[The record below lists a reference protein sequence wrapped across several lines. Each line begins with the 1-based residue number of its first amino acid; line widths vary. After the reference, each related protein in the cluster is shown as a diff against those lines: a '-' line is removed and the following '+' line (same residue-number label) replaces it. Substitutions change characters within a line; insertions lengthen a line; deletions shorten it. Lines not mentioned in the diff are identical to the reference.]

1 MIGRSPRRRSKDNGP
16 VPCGAAGEE
25 PAAGGIPA
33 LPPAL
38 TPRAS
43 REDGDK
49 DEPSPRASVA
59 RATRPDSLEDK
70 LFKYKDYDL

>member
-1 MIGRSPRRRSKDNGP
+1 MVATTPWTENSLSSP
-16 VPCGAAGEE
+16 E